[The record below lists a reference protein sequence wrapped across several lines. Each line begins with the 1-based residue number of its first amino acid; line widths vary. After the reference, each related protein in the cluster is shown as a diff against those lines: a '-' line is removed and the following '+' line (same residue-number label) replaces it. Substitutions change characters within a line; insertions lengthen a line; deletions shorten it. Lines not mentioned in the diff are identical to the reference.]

1 MKKKLLSILLV
12 LSLMLALVPAAF
24 AADIAAS
31 GTCGAEGDGSNVT
44 WMIDAA
50 GTLTFTGTGA
60 MRDYT
65 AQSGTPWGRS
75 GNAIQAV
82 VVQEGITHIGAYAFF
97 YYTNCRSVSLP
108 SSLVSIGESAFAMNY
123 GLTQLDLPEGLR
135 KLGDMAFMSCRALK
149 RLTVPSTLETIGRN
163 TFSSCGSLSDVT
175 LSEGL
180 TALGRLMFSGDRQ
193 LKNITLPQ
201 SLTTIGASA
210 FQQTG
215 LQELHIP
222 ANVTKIEGQAFEG
235 TALTSVEV
243 PGTVKTLIDSAF
255 SSCDNLRS
263 FTLGEGFRSV
273 PNGLLSRCRSLER
286 VTLPQSLEKI
296 DDYAFSECPRLTEIN
311 IPDSVTTFGIRCF
324 SRTGLR
330 ELTLPEGTTTI
341 GGRAFADMP
350 DLREMHIPAAVTSF
364 GIGVFAGDSSLTTA
378 SLPSSLTEIPE
389 STFAF
394 CEKLTSVAIPDSVTS
409 IGKEAFKNC
418 TSLTAI
424 DLPDAVTFI
433 DASAFLDCQSLTQLQ
448 LPSAL
453 EALGG
458 QAFGGCVG
466 LTSLTVPDGV
476 RKLPSWVFSG
486 CQSLASLSLPTDLTS
501 IGMGAF
507 HGCRSLTEITIPDS
521 VQSIGEMAFAN
532 MARLQT
538 IHVGAGNSAYQ
549 TVDGVLLTKAGDVL
563 LAYPAARPGIR
574 YDVPDGVT
582 RIGERAFYG
591 SGLMIVRFPQSLR
604 TVADEA
610 FKNSTRLIALDFPA
624 GTEEIGTRAFNRD
637 SNISDVFFGG
647 TENAWYQLVK
657 DEAYKFPLDVQV
669 HYQTSMVV
677 PRAADLFTDVDADSW
692 SYPGIDFCV
701 LAGLMSGVGGDTFL
715 PRGVTTR
722 AQVVQIL
729 YNLSGEPAVAG
740 GTPFTDLTADWYQ
753 DAIAWAYQTGVVSG
767 MSATTFEPEAP
778 VTREQIAVILMGYAE
793 QVLSMDLS
801 VDKADLVAFPDGDQ
815 VSSWAREAM
824 ADAVALGIINGT
836 KVGDQVF
843 LAPQG
848 GATREQ
854 TATILMGFYT
864 LVDVEMRILEYDA
877 Q

>member
-31 GTCGAEGDGSNVT
+31 GTCGAEGDGSNIT
-44 WMIDAA
+44 WTLDAS

-65 AQSGTPWGRS
+65 SQRDTPWGRS

-82 VVQEGITHIGAYAFF
+82 VVQEGVTHIGAYAFF

-135 KLGDMAFMSCRALK
+135 KLGDMAFMSCRALE
-149 RLTVPSTLETIGRN
+149 RLTVPSTLEKIGKN

-215 LQELHIP
+215 LLELHIP

-296 DDYAFSECPRLTEIN
+296 DDYAFAECPRLTEIN

-324 SRTGLR
+324 NRTGLR

-350 DLREMHIPAAVTSF
+350 DLRELHIPAAVTSF

-458 QAFGGCVG
+458 QAFGGCIG

-476 RKLPSWVFSG
+476 RKLPDWVFSG
-486 CQSLASLSLPTDLTS
+486 CQRLASLTLPTDLTS
-501 IGMGAF
+501 IGTGAF

-610 FKNSTRLIALDFPA
+610 FENSTRLIALDFPA
-624 GTEEIGTRAFNRD
+624 GTAEIGTRAFNCD

-801 VDKADLVAFPDGDQ
+801 VDKANLVAFPDGDQ

>member
-24 AADIAAS
+24 AAEPAS

-44 WMIDAA
+44 WTLDAS

-65 AQSGTPWGRS
+65 SQRDTPWGRS

-135 KLGDMAFMSCRALK
+135 KLGDMAFMSCRALE
-149 RLTVPSTLETIGRN
+149 RLTVPSTLEKIGKN

-222 ANVTKIEGQAFEG
+222 ASVTKIEGQAFEG
-235 TALTSVEV
+235 TALTTVEV

-350 DLREMHIPAAVTSF
+350 DLRELHIPAAVTSF

-458 QAFGGCVG
+458 QAFGGCIG

-476 RKLPSWVFSG
+476 RKLPDWVFSG
-486 CQSLASLSLPTDLTS
+486 CQRLASLTLPTDLTS
-501 IGMGAF
+501 IGTGAF

-610 FKNSTRLIALDFPA
+610 FENSTRLIALDFPA
-624 GTEEIGTRAFNRD
+624 GTAEIGTRAFNRD

-647 TENAWYQLVK
+647 TEDAWYQLVK

-701 LAGLMSGVGGDTFL
+701 LAGLMSGVGGDMFL

>member
-1 MKKKLLSILLV
+1 MRKKLLSILLV

-24 AADIAAS
+24 AAEPAAS
-31 GTCGAEGDGSNVT
+31 GTCGAEGDGSNIT
-44 WMIDAA
+44 WTLDAS

-65 AQSGTPWGRS
+65 SQRDTPWGRS

-82 VVQEGITHIGAYAFF
+82 IVQEGVTHIGAYAFF

-135 KLGDMAFMSCRALK
+135 KLGDMAFMSCRALE
-149 RLTVPSTLETIGRN
+149 RLTVPSTLEKIGKN
-163 TFSSCGSLSDVT
+163 TFSSCGSLSNVT

-180 TALGRLMFSGDRQ
+180 TVLGRLMFSGDRQ

-215 LQELHIP
+215 LLELHIP

-350 DLREMHIPAAVTSF
+350 DLRELHIPAAVTSF

-458 QAFGGCVG
+458 QAFGGCIG

-476 RKLPSWVFSG
+476 RKLPDWVFSG
-486 CQSLASLSLPTDLTS
+486 CQRLASLTLPTDLTS
-501 IGMGAF
+501 IGTGAF

-610 FKNSTRLIALDFPA
+610 FENSTRLIALDFPA
-624 GTEEIGTRAFNRD
+624 GTAEIGTRAFNRD

-647 TENAWYQLVK
+647 TEDAWYQLVK

-677 PRAADLFTDVDADSW
+677 PRAAALFTDVDADSW

-701 LAGLMSGVGGDTFL
+701 LAGLMSGVGGDMFL

>member
-1 MKKKLLSILLV
+1 MV
-12 LSLMLALVPAAF
+12 CCPAA
-24 AADIAAS
+24 ARSSAS
-31 GTCGAEGDGSNVT
+31 
-44 WMIDAA
+44 
-50 GTLTFTGTGA
+50 
-60 MRDYT
+60 R
-65 AQSGTPWGRS
+65 
-75 GNAIQAV
+75 
-82 VVQEGITHIGAYAFF
+82 
-97 YYTNCRSVSLP
+97 
-108 SSLVSIGESAFAMNY
+108 
-123 GLTQLDLPEGLR
+123 
-135 KLGDMAFMSCRALK
+135 
-149 RLTVPSTLETIGRN
+149 
-163 TFSSCGSLSDVT
+163 
-175 LSEGL
+175 
-180 TALGRLMFSGDRQ
+180 
-193 LKNITLPQ
+193 
-201 SLTTIGASA
+201 
-210 FQQTG
+210 
-215 LQELHIP
+215 
-222 ANVTKIEGQAFEG
+222 
-235 TALTSVEV
+235 
-243 PGTVKTLIDSAF
+243 
-255 SSCDNLRS
+255 
-263 FTLGEGFRSV
+263 
-273 PNGLLSRCRSLER
+273 
-286 VTLPQSLEKI
+286 
-296 DDYAFSECPRLTEIN
+296 CPRLTEIN
-311 IPDSVTTFGIRCF
+311 IPDSVTPFGIRCF

-350 DLREMHIPAAVTSF
+350 DLRELHIPAAVTSF

-424 DLPDAVTFI
+424 DLPDAITFI

-753 DAIAWAYQTGVVSG
+753 DAIVWAYQTGVVSG

>member
-24 AADIAAS
+24 AADEVWSS
-31 GTCGAEGDGSNVT
+31 GTCGKEGDGSNIT
-44 WMIDAA
+44 WTLYKS
-50 GTLTFTGTGA
+50 GLLTFTGTGA

-65 AQSGTPWGRS
+65 SQRDTPWGRS

-82 VVQEGITHIGAYAFF
+82 IVQEGVTHIGAYAFF

-201 SLTTIGASA
+201 SL
-210 FQQTG
+210 
-215 LQELHIP
+215 
-222 ANVTKIEGQAFEG
+222 
-235 TALTSVEV
+235 
-243 PGTVKTLIDSAF
+243 
-255 SSCDNLRS
+255 
-263 FTLGEGFRSV
+263 
-273 PNGLLSRCRSLER
+273 
-286 VTLPQSLEKI
+286 EKI

-350 DLREMHIPAAVTSF
+350 DLRELHIPAAVTSF

-458 QAFGGCVG
+458 QAFGGCIG

-753 DAIAWAYQTGVVSG
+753 DAIAWAYQTGFVSG